1 MFNFFDGI
9 SSLIQTIVDFVT
21 GLVDGVL
28 SLFDALGGGLSFI
41 YDAIATLPPF
51 LSVPALVMISACVVR
66 FLIKMGAPDA

>member
-9 SSLIQTIVDFVT
+9 SSIIQTIVDFVVS
-21 GLVDGVL
+21 LVDGVV

-41 YDAIATLPPF
+41 YSAIASLPSF
-51 LSVPALVMISACVVR
+51 LSVPALVMISACLVR